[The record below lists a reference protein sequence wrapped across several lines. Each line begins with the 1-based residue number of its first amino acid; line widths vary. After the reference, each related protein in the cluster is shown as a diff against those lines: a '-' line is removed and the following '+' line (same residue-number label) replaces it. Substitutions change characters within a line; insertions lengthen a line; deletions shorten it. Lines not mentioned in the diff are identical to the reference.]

1 LQPGLGIN
9 MIIGM
14 STACFYPTLYVE
26 NAAQKMGEMNIPDIE
41 VFFSTL
47 SEYKPDFVK
56 ELKKKVDEHNT
67 NVFSVHALSLQFE
80 PQLFSSH
87 ARSRQDSLD
96 IYEQVLEAGA
106 VLGAKVYVMHGP
118 AHVKRACALNLNY
131 EYIAEYT
138 DPLADM
144 AKQYGIK
151 LSWENVHWC
160 WYANPDFPEKLNPL
174 LSSDNLYY
182 TLDIKQAAQ
191 AGFSPSEFIKQMGQ
205 RLVNVHVCDYSISDN
220 KGVVP
225 KLPFLGDMDFDVFRA
240 ALKDAEYDGPIM
252 LEVYNSNYSD
262 YSELLDSYNRVKKFF
277 VG

>member
-1 LQPGLGIN
+1 
-9 MIIGM
+9 MIVGM

-26 NAAQKMGEMNIPDIE
+26 QAAQKMGEMHIPDIE
-41 VFFSTL
+41 VFFSTF
-47 SEYKPDFVK
+47 SEYKPAFVK
-56 ELKKKVDEHNT
+56 ELKKKVDDSNT

-96 IYEQVLEAGA
+96 IYKQVLQAGA
-106 VLGAKVYVMHGP
+106 QLGAKVYVMHGP

-131 EYIAEYT
+131 EYIAEYA

-160 WYANPDFPEKLNPL
+160 WYANPDFPTKLAPL

-191 AGFSPSEFIKQMGQ
+191 AGFTPSQFITQMGS
-205 RLVNVHVCDYSISDN
+205 RLVNVHVCDYTISDKN
-220 KGVVP
+220 GVVP
-225 KLPFLGDMDFDVFRA
+225 KLPFRGDLDFDAFKA
-240 ALKDAEYDGPIM
+240 ALNDAEYDGPVM
-252 LEVYNSNYSD
+252 LEVYSSNYGD
-262 YSELLDSYNRVKKFF
+262 YAELMESYKLVKKFF
-277 VG
+277 IG